1 MVNRI
6 RSDQINQGPNMPNSS
21 NTLADQVQKAN
32 QNKSVGHGFM
42 IGHNE
47 SSVLMDLNRAS
58 IVAMQKEAL
67 AKEAEQAAI
76 RQQAKR
82 IVEDSANRL
91 EPVVADF
98 TDQPLNQAQMQNGLH
113 SSEHDVTPIIY
124 QS

>member
-1 MVNRI
+1 
-6 RSDQINQGPNMPNSS
+6 
-21 NTLADQVQKAN
+21 
-32 QNKSVGHGFM
+32 M

-98 TDQPLNQAQMQNGLH
+98 TDQPLNQAQM
-113 SSEHDVTPIIY
+113 
-124 QS
+124 